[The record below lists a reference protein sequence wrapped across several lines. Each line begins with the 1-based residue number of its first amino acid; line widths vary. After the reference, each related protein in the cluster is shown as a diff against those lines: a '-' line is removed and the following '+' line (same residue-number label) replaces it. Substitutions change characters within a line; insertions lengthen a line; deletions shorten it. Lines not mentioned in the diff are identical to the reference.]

1 MRKRVL
7 PFLMALLA
15 GCSTV
20 EPGTVVVRAQVCGDV
35 TDAERYTVIHSGRYW
50 LTPCRDHYTLPTR
63 EQRAV
68 WTRDISERSV
78 SDESIT
84 FAAVDGQ
91 SVNVDVGVSYSL
103 AVEDESIVKMILTYG
118 PALEQTIHSRVR
130 DATRHALNMCAAEND
145 LKVQDIYGASKVTLF
160 DCAEKRVKGEFNAN
174 GLVISRLTL
183 NSEVRL
189 PAQIKEAMERSQ
201 KATQDADRARREI
214 EQAEAEGQKKLA
226 TARAEAEAIRLR
238 AEAEAEANR
247 IITSSLTPEVLEMR
261 RLEVQLESARRWN
274 GSLPTTMLGNQ
285 PPFLL
290 LDLQER

>member
-1 MRKRVL
+1 MRKL
-7 PFLMALLA
+7 CLLALALA

-20 EPGTVVVRAQVCGDV
+20 EPGTVVVRAQVCGNV
-35 TDAERYTVIHSGRYW
+35 TDAERYSVIHSGRYW
-50 LTPCRDHYTLPTR
+50 LSPCRDHYQLPTR

-68 WTRDISERSV
+68 WTRDATERSAG
-78 SDESIT
+78 DESIT

-91 SVNVDVGVSYSL
+91 SVNVDVGVSYGL
-103 AVEDESIVKMILTYG
+103 AVDDESIVKMILTYG

-130 DATRHALNMCAAEND
+130 DATRHALNMCAAEHD
-145 LKVQDIYGASKVTLF
+145 LTVQDVYGADKVQLF
-160 DCAEKRVKGEFNAN
+160 DCAEEKVKQEFNAN

-183 NSEVRL
+183 NSEIRL

-226 TARAEAEAIRLR
+226 AARAEAEAIRLR
-238 AEAEAEANR
+238 AEAEAQANQ

-261 RLEVQLESARRWN
+261 RLEVQLETAKKWD
-274 GSLPTTMLGNQ
+274 GKLPSTMLGDQ
-285 PPFLL
+285 PPFVMM
-290 LDLQER
+290 DLKGP